1 MGENTSIILITIY
14 SSTLLI
20 FICTMFIIYMIV
32 VFKRKQLKSQNE
44 IDLNK
49 LNFEKDRLSIEL
61 EIQEQTL
68 SHISRE
74 IHDNI
79 CLSLS
84 LAKLH
89 LNTYILDNTTSRQ
102 EVNDSI
108 DLISKSLIDLND
120 LSKSVDG
127 EIIKRY
133 GLIHAIEQEV
143 GKFEKN
149 RHINFNY
156 GCEGDIFFLPWKKE
170 LMIYRIIQEGLNN
183 VLKHSKATNVILEIV
198 YKENEMQI
206 LVADNGVGIEKS
218 KSTQQNKRISS
229 GLSNMHKRALQ
240 INGRLEIQSSPDNG
254 TKLCLIVSK

>member
-1 MGENTSIILITIY
+1 MILITIY
-14 SSTLLI
+14 ASTLLI
-20 FICTMFIIYMIV
+20 LICSLFIVYMIV
-32 VFKRKQLKSQNE
+32 VFKRKQLKSQHE
-44 IDLNK
+44 IELNK

-89 LNTYILDNTTSRQ
+89 LNTFIIDNTPNGS
-102 EVNDSI
+102 ELNDSI

-133 GLIHAIEQEV
+133 GMIHAIEQEV
-143 GKFEKN
+143 EKFSKN
-149 RHINFNY
+149 RHINLSY
-156 GCEGDIFFLPWKKE
+156 ECSGDVFFLPWKKE
-170 LMIYRIIQEGLNN
+170 LMIYRIIQESLNN
-183 VLKHSKATNVILEIV
+183 VIKHSKATKVNLKIEYEENNVRVNVI
-198 YKENEMQI
+198 
-206 LVADNGVGIEKS
+206 DNGIGIEKS
-218 KSTQQNKRISS
+218 KNILQNKKFSS
-229 GLSNMHKRALQ
+229 GLSNMQKRALQ
-240 INGRLEIQSSPDNG
+240 INGNLEIKSSPDNG
-254 TKLCLIVSK
+254 TSLILFVLK